1 MDITGKIHEIF
12 PIQTIKSSFT
22 KREFILLDDTNDQ
35 FPQYI
40 KFELIQDKC
49 SIIDDYKPGDTIK
62 VYFNLKGREWINP
75 KGEKV
80 YFNSLGAWKIESAG
94 SGSQP
99 EMTPPDFMPGDDDMP
114 F

>member
-1 MDITGKIHEIF
+1 MDITGRIHEIF
-12 PIQTIKSSFT
+12 PVQTVKNNFT

-35 FPQYI
+35 YPQYI

-49 SIIDDYKPGDTIK
+49 SIIDAFKTGDQVK

-80 YFNSLGAWKIESAG
+80 YFTTLGAWKIESANG
-94 SGSQP
+94 GAQA
-99 EMTPPDFMPGDDDMP
+99 EMPAPDFMPGDDDMP